1 MDVIILVGGYAKR
14 LWPLTQDK
22 PKSLLKIMGKEI
34 LSYILDNLNN
44 FDNVGHI
51 YVSTNREFKKHFI
64 DFFNDHGSYSN
75 MDIELII
82 EPHTKSSERLG
93 PIGGLEYIREAKGT
107 GDHMIIAGDNMFKFR
122 LSDFFNFFRRR
133 NRSAIALQLPSF
145 LRGMSQLGIVEVDST
160 DTVIEFNEKPAWPE
174 NKLISTGCY
183 MLTQEDFDLVSNYI
197 SVGKNIDSLGEF
209 MRWLALDKKR
219 GIIGYKFTEEWF
231 DVGTLDTLLLA
242 NRSYLR
248 SCNLGYIRDGVEL
261 KDNVYIDEGTVILG
275 EGSIIGPDVYVGKNC
290 VVTGSKTKISDAL
303 IYDNVTI
310 NEGVIQHSVIDEDSS
325 VAGSMSGIIATK
337 KLTK

>member
-64 DFFNDHGSYSN
+64 DFFNEHGSYSN

-107 GDHMIIAGDNMFKFR
+107 GDHMIIAGDNMFKFN
-122 LSDFFNFFRRR
+122 LADFFNFHKRR
-133 NRSAIALQLPSF
+133 NKSAIALQLPSF

-160 DTVIEFNEKPAWPE
+160 DKVIEFDEKPAWPE
-174 NKLISTGCY
+174 NKLISTGGY
-183 MLTQEDFDLVSNYI
+183 ILTQEDFDLVSDYI
-197 SVGKNIDSLGEF
+197 KAGKDIDSLGKF

-219 GIIGYKFTEEWF
+219 GIIGYKFFDEWF
-231 DVGTLDTLLLA
+231 DVGTLDSLLSA
-242 NRSYLR
+242 NRSYLK
-248 SCNLGYIRDGVEL
+248 SDIFGKITGNVEIYE
-261 KDNVYIDEGTVILG
+261 NVYIDKGTIIRDS
-275 EGSIIGPDVYVGKNC
+275 EIGPDVYVGKNS
-290 VVTGSKTKISDAL
+290 VIIDSKISDAL

-325 VAGSMSGIIATK
+325 VAGSMSGIISTK